1 MSSQL
6 RLETLAVHAGR
17 DIDQASGA
25 VAAAIVPSVTFQ
37 RDAEGHYPLGYFYSS
52 KGNPNRNSLE
62 AAFAAL
68 EGGVTAVAFASG
80 CAAITAVL
88 RTLRPGDHVLVPD
101 DVFQGTI
108 RILREILPKWQ
119 ISYSS
124 ADMTDVD
131 AVRAAIRQ
139 NTRLVWLE
147 TLSNPMLKVTDV
159 ASISK
164 LAHES
169 GAVAV
174 VDNTFV
180 TPVFQQPLQLGAD
193 LVVHAST
200 KYIGGH
206 GDVLGGVVVARE
218 SNSTTETIRQTQLLE
233 GSVPSPFD
241 CWLVH
246 RGFQTLTCR
255 MRGHAQNAL
264 HVATALEKEP
274 LITAVYYPGLA
285 SHPQFELARR
295 QLQGGFGGIVSV
307 RVRGGASVANAVCA
321 NVRVFTHATS
331 FGMTESLIQ
340 QQTSSPTHGPGTNVP
355 EDLLRLSIGLEHPDD
370 LVDDLV
376 TALESAYRD
385 FGAGA

>member
-17 DIDQASGA
+17 NIDQASGA

-37 RDAEGHYPLGYFYSS
+37 RDAEVHYPQGYFYSS

-68 EGGVTAVAFASG
+68 ESGVTAVAFASG

-180 TPVFQQPLQLGAD
+180 TPVFQHPLQLGAD

-206 GDVLGGVVVARE
+206 GDVLGVVVARE

-233 GSVPSPFD
+233 GGVPSPFD

-246 RGFQTLTCR
+246 RGFQTLTSR

-285 SHPQFELARR
+285 SHPQFELSRR
-295 QLQGGFGGIVSV
+295 QLQGGFGRIVSV
-307 RVRGGASVANAVCA
+307 RVRGGASVASAVCA
-321 NVRVFTHATS
+321 KVRVFTHATG

-340 QQTSSPTHGPGTNVP
+340 QQTASPTHGLGTNVP